1 MASEATTVRAPHRT
15 TVEVQAKAELLY
27 SLWKQFECSP
37 LFFHHVKSVELD
49 PTNCHIQRWSGDIGG
64 TAQEWTVYITEL
76 EPNRRIAWRSV
87 QSDFENSG
95 SVTFEPSPAGE
106 ATRLTVEMFFELP
119 TALETDGPEALQETF
134 AAHLAEDLSRLGPM
148 VETLEAR
155 LDSHRLA
162 GEPLDAALTRLLR
175 SEAGWPERLAKG
187 NGNDPAAV
195 FEASGVFVH
204 AGARHIDASALLAL
218 LQSGNPLLLI
228 DVRFSSD
235 YEQGHIEGAAN
246 ASLDRLELFVYEQFE
261 QMESTLEL
269 PVVLYSDL
277 DGIAA
282 RGTLILQE
290 AGYFPV
296 LEYAGGF
303 TEWEA
308 MGLPVC
314 RYAEEEAE
322 ESPQVGTSE
331 PPAPAEFPT
340 ASGPEP
346 AAAFELLAASA
357 TLLAEPDQTPF
368 NPWTPSAE
376 EHLPPG
382 GEEHFGAQADEMLA
396 FADLSSAEVQMPMDD
411 EEDEDAPF

>member
-1 MASEATTVRAPHRT
+1 MASDATTARAPHRT

-27 SLWKQFECSP
+27 SLWTQFECSP

-95 SVTFEPSPAGE
+95 SVTFEPAPAGKT
-106 ATRLTVEMFFELP
+106 TRLTVEMFFEPP
-119 TALETDGPEALQETF
+119 TALEADGPEVLKETF
-134 AAHLAEDLSRLGPM
+134 AAHLEADLSRLGPM
-148 VETLEAR
+148 VETLEAC

-162 GEPLDAALTRLLR
+162 GEPLDAALARLLQ
-175 SEAGWPERLAKG
+175 SDAGWPERLAKG
-187 NGNDPAAV
+187 NDPAAV
-195 FEASGVFVH
+195 LEASGALVK
-204 AGARHIDASALLAL
+204 AGARHIDACALLAL

-246 ASLDRLELFVYEQFE
+246 ASLDRLELFAYEQFE
-261 QMESTLEL
+261 QLESTLDL
-269 PVVLYSDL
+269 PIVLYSDF
-277 DGIAA
+277 DGIAT
-282 RGTLILQE
+282 RGTLVLQE
-290 AGYFPV
+290 AGYSPV
-296 LEYAGGF
+296 LEYTGGF

-314 RYAEEEAE
+314 RYDEEEAE
-322 ESPQVGTSE
+322 EPPQVGTSE
-331 PPAPAEFPT
+331 PSAPAEFPV
-340 ASGPEP
+340 AMSSEP
-346 AAAFELLAASA
+346 TAAFELLAASA
-357 TLLAEPDQTPF
+357 TLLAEPEQTAF

-376 EHLPPG
+376 EHLLAG
-382 GEEHFGAQADEMLA
+382 GEEHFVAQTDEMLA
-396 FADLSSAEVQMPMDD
+396 FTDLSSAEVQMPMDD
-411 EEDEDAPF
+411 EDDEDAPF